1 MDVNAYILDSTVTAG
16 KLDITAS
23 LETKLNSTVSNTAE
37 TKTSSAFGAAGM
49 STSGILSSN
58 MLNTTVKA
66 YINNTSETKKM
77 TTQNELTINAN
88 DISEVYSN
96 SKIVSSAIITG
107 DGGVSI
113 LNENKDLVIDAD
125 FETADGVNS
134 IKYGDRVR
142 VAGCRYKACL
152 VSTFMMAVIK

>member
-1 MDVNAYILDSTVTAG
+1 
-16 KLDITAS
+16 
-23 LETKLNSTVSNTAE
+23 
-37 TKTSSAFGAAGM
+37 
-49 STSGILSSN
+49 
-58 MLNTTVKA
+58 
-66 YINNTSETKKM
+66 M

-88 DISEVYSN
+88 DISEVYAN

-125 FETADGVNS
+125 FETSDGVNS

-142 VAGCRYKACL
+142 VAGDYANGGHQNG
-152 VSTFMMAVIK
+152 VYIS